1 MAKQTAPTKRKF
13 TTNSRLVNELFANY
27 ISTFTAFCELINN
40 SIQAG
45 AKNIK
50 ITLDYSSE
58 TELHPLLV
66 KSILIEDD
74 GNGVHINDLK
84 EKFLDIGTANK
95 DGGKGVG
102 RFASFQ
108 IGKSVTIETVGFS
121 NKDKTFSKAVIPLSF
136 DMFGKNLNVSE
147 IDLDTEET
155 ILTGKHKT
163 YYKVSIENL
172 YDSTITDN
180 EPKKKIID
188 KFLFPKIQ
196 DAIFERYPLKIFSND
211 VKFFINGNPIDPKKF
226 VIGKPIKNTVTYTDK
241 KGNEH
246 AVLFDFMNIKNMD
259 KIKVFLTTQNA
270 GIQTIANGFEYDAN
284 WLSPKIGGWFIYISS
299 DSLPSDMYR
308 NVDLDGLDENVRDY
322 KDFIKDELNNFF
334 KEKNKQFDNFV
345 DKLKKDDY
353 YPYREKTSSQSKV
366 ILFDKLAYI
375 VEDKYHILNEQN
387 RLREIVYPLIDRTI
401 SNGGLD
407 KILREILKLN
417 NKMLTKFSDLLE
429 KTDMENIIE
438 FSDKVASKIE
448 DVEFLEKLVYSD
460 IAKNVKERKELHK
473 FLEKM
478 LWIFGEE
485 YNDSTRLLSDKGLE
499 GNLIELRNKFLTYKA
514 SKKDDNISTV
524 KEKSVKSIT
533 DLFLYS
539 EKIIDVQKREVLIV
553 ELKAPKVKIS
563 PKELDQVM
571 KYAQEID
578 EMGVFPDKLT
588 YKILLVSSAINKRA
602 QYDIK
607 GRQKGVE
614 NPYFYFKNESG
625 NVEVWVVKW
634 SALIENTKRKLKYM
648 SNILE
653 TKDVDIQ
660 EKAQRDFE
668 DIDFTKTS
676 SSLKKVAVA

>member
-1 MAKQTAPTKRKF
+1 MKTKRKF

-40 SIQAG
+40 SIQAN
-45 AKNIK
+45 AKNIR
-50 ITLDYSSE
+50 ITLDYTGE
-58 TELHPLLV
+58 TELHPLLI
-66 KSILIEDD
+66 KNILIQDD
-74 GNGVHINDLK
+74 GNGVHINDLEVK
-84 EKFLDIGTANK
+84 ILDIGTANK
-95 DGGKGVG
+95 EDGKGIG

-108 IGKSVTIETVGFS
+108 IGKTVTIETIGFS
-121 NKDKTFSKAVIPLSF
+121 NKDKTYSKAIVPLSF

-147 IDLDTEET
+147 IDFDTTET
-155 ILTGKHKT
+155 ILTGKHST
-163 YYKVSIENL
+163 YYKVFIQNL
-172 YDSTITDN
+172 YDTNITES
-180 EPKKKIID
+180 EPRKKIID

-196 DAIFERYPLKIFSND
+196 DAIFERYPLKIFNKD
-211 VKFFINGNPIDPKKF
+211 VTFFINGNAIDPKDF
-226 VIGKPIKNTVTYTDK
+226 VIGKPIKKIKKYTDK
-241 KGNEH
+241 KGEEH
-246 AVLFDFMNIKNMD
+246 DVLFDFMHIKNMD
-259 KIKVFLTTQNA
+259 KIKVFLTTKNA

-322 KDFIKDELNNFF
+322 KDFVKNELTDFF
-334 KEKNKQFDNFV
+334 KDKNKEFDNFT
-345 DKLKKDDY
+345 DKLKKDIY
-353 YPYREKTSSQSKV
+353 YPYHEKTSSQSKV

-375 VEDKYHILNEQN
+375 IEDKYHILNEQN

-401 SNGGLD
+401 SNGGLE
-407 KILREILKLN
+407 KVLRGILKLN
-417 NKMLTKFSDLLE
+417 NKMMTKFSDLLE
-429 KTDMENIIE
+429 KTDLENIIE

-473 FLEKM
+473 FIEKM
-478 LWIFGEE
+478 LWVFGEE

-514 SKKDDNISTV
+514 SKEADNICEI
-524 KEKSVKSIT
+524 KEKTIKSIT

-539 EKIIDVQKREVLIV
+539 EKIIDINQREVLII

-571 KYAQEID
+571 KYAQEIE
-578 EMGVFPDKLT
+578 EMGVFPDRLK
-588 YKILLVSSAINKRA
+588 YKILLVSSDINKRA
-602 QYDIK
+602 KFDIV
-607 GRQKGVE
+607 GRQKGIE
-614 NPYFYFKNESG
+614 NPYFYFKNETG
-625 NVEVWVVKW
+625 NIEVWVVKW
-634 SALIENTKRKLKYM
+634 SELLENTKRKLKYM

-653 TKDVDIQ
+653 TKDVGVQ

-668 DIDFTKTS
+668 DIDFIKTS